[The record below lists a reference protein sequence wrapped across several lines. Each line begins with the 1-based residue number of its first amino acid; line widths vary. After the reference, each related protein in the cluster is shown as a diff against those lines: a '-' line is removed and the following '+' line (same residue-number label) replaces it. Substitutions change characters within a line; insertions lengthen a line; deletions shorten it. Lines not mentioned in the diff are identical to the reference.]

1 MGITITTSVIFLGYC
16 RVGRH
21 LYMYIFLL
29 AFEKHK
35 NRSKYPRNREKKSQM
50 SQKFLEWLGPKSRAG
65 IV

>member
-1 MGITITTSVIFLGYC
+1 
-16 RVGRH
+16 
-21 LYMYIFLL
+21 MYIFLL

-35 NRSKYPRNREKKSQM
+35 NHSKYLRNREKKSQM